1 MAVGRRPTVTS
12 RAGRPL
18 ASGDRNSFGV
28 APALLCHRGGMVK
41 PIASDRADLRAAFAL
56 EGEALTERGLRTVAG
71 VGLPLVLGFALFDY
85 VRHPEV
91 FATSLAIRVLCAGV
105 ILATLLI
112 SRTAVGR
119 RHVAPLAVI
128 AVGSTGVLVF
138 AMQALTSAH
147 PSQYSTGLSM
157 VPLAAALLVPWSA
170 RWTALLCGLMLAIYA
185 LGTWLIG
192 QPMLD
197 KIFLDSVSTVVAAS
211 VIAVVTSML
220 RERLRWRE
228 FAARASLADALE
240 ALRASEQRATAALQ
254 AAEAANRAKSEFLAN
269 MSHEIRTPM
278 NGVIGMTDLA
288 LQTALSDEQHEYL
301 TMARE
306 SADTLLNVINDI
318 LDFSKIEA
326 RKLEL
331 SPVDFSL
338 REAVVSA
345 LRPFSVRASE
355 KGVELI
361 SQVPPRIAD
370 TLVGDVLRLR
380 QVLSNLVSNALK
392 FTERGEIVVRV
403 EAERT
408 EPNEVLLH
416 FAVADTGIGI
426 PRDKQELI
434 FEAFAQGD
442 GSTTRRYG
450 GTGLGLAISAQ
461 LVALMGGRIWVESD
475 PGHGS
480 TFHFT
485 ARLAVNQS
493 PAADRAA
500 MCPTALRGI
509 RVLVVDD
516 NATNRRILQ
525 ELLGYW
531 SMQPTVVDAGITA
544 IAELRR
550 AAAAGSPFHLVL
562 LDCMMP
568 ELDGFGVAARARQIP
583 ELLRTPFVMLTSSG
597 QLGDIARCHEVGIDA
612 YLTKPI
618 NPSELQETIMRVL
631 DSRSLPADAPAAAE
645 PTVETPSQRLRI
657 LLAEDNV
664 VNQRLAVRVLER
676 MGHSVDVVEDG
687 NGALKAVANDHFD
700 LVFMDVQ
707 MPGMDGFEA
716 TAKIR
721 ERERAS
727 GQHVPIIA
735 MTAHAMK
742 GDRER
747 CLEVGMDDYLTK
759 PFDAAGLR
767 AAIERFFPE
776 EQGAAVAEA
785 AKA

>member
-1 MAVGRRPTVTS
+1 M
-12 RAGRPL
+12 
-18 ASGDRNSFGV
+18 
-28 APALLCHRGGMVK
+28 
-41 PIASDRADLRAAFAL
+41 
-56 EGEALTERGLRTVAG
+56 RT
-71 VGLPLVLGFALFDY
+71 
-85 VRHPEV
+85 
-91 FATSLAIRVLCAGV
+91 
-105 ILATLLI
+105 
-112 SRTAVGR
+112 
-119 RHVAPLAVI
+119 
-128 AVGSTGVLVF
+128 
-138 AMQALTSAH
+138 
-147 PSQYSTGLSM
+147 
-157 VPLAAALLVPWSA
+157 
-170 RWTALLCGLMLAIYA
+170 
-185 LGTWLIG
+185 
-192 QPMLD
+192 
-197 KIFLDSVSTVVAAS
+197 
-211 VIAVVTSML
+211 
-220 RERLRWRE
+220 
-228 FAARASLADALE
+228 
-240 ALRASEQRATAALQ
+240 SEQRATAALQ

-288 LQTALSDEQHEYL
+288 LQTPLNDEQREYL

-345 LRPFSVRASE
+345 LRLFGARAGE

-361 SQVPPRIAD
+361 SQVPPSIAD
-370 TLVGDVLRLR
+370 TLIGDVLRLR
-380 QVLSNLVSNALK
+380 QVLSNLVGNALK

-403 EAERT
+403 EAERADAA
-408 EPNEVLLH
+408 EVVLH

-426 PRDKQELI
+426 PPDKQELI
-434 FEAFAQGD
+434 FEAFAQAD

-461 LVALMGGRIWVESD
+461 LVNLMGGRIWVESD
-475 PGHGS
+475 PGNGS

-485 ARLAVNQS
+485 ARLSVNQS
-493 PAADRAA
+493 PGADRTAI
-500 MCPTALRGI
+500 CPSTLRGI

-531 SMQPTVVDAGITA
+531 AMFPTVVEDGARA
-544 IAELRR
+544 IAEMRR
-550 AAAAGSPFHLVL
+550 AAGAGSPFHLVL

-568 ELDGFGVAARARQIP
+568 ELDGFGVAARARQVP
-583 ELLRTPFVMLTSSG
+583 ELLRTPIVMLTSSG
-597 QLGDIARCHEVGIDA
+597 QLGDIARCQEVGIDA

-631 DSRSLPADAPAAAE
+631 DSRTLPTRAPAAVE
-645 PTVETPSQRLRI
+645 PTREAPTQRLRI

-676 MGHSVDVVEDG
+676 MGHNVDVVEDG
-687 NGALKAVANDHFD
+687 AGALRAVTNDHFD

-716 TAKIR
+716 TTKIR
-721 ERERAS
+721 ERERATGS
-727 GQHVPIIA
+727 HLPIVA

-747 CLEVGMDDYLTK
+747 CLAVGMDDYLTK

-767 AAIERFFPE
+767 RVLERFFPDE
-776 EQGAAVAEA
+776 LPAPAAEA

>member
-1 MAVGRRPTVTS
+1 MGAP
-12 RAGRPL
+12 
-18 ASGDRNSFGV
+18 V
-28 APALLCHRGGMVK
+28 A
-41 PIASDRADLRAAFAL
+41 ADLRAEFAA
-56 EGEALTERGLRTVAG
+56 EGRALTERGLRTVVG
-71 VGLPLVLGFALFDY
+71 VGVPLVLGFALFDY

-91 FATSLAIRVLCAGV
+91 FGAS
-105 ILATLLI
+105 LLI
-112 SRTAVGR
+112 RIAVAGILLLALLLGRTAAGR
-119 RHVAPLAVI
+119 PYVPLLALIGVA
-128 AVGSTGVLVF
+128 STGVLVF
-138 AMQALTSAH
+138 AMQVLTSAH
-147 PSQYSTGLSM
+147 PSQYSIGLSM
-157 VPLAAALLVPWSA
+157 VPLGAALLLPWPA
-170 RWTALLCGLMLAIYA
+170 RWTALLCATIVAIYA
-185 LGTWLIG
+185 AGTWALG
-192 QPMLD
+192 QPLLD
-197 KIFLDSVSTVVAAS
+197 RSVFDNVATVVAAS
-211 VIAVVTSML
+211 AIAVVTTML
-220 RERLRWRE
+220 REQLRWRE
-228 FAARASLADALE
+228 LQARASLAE
-240 ALRASEQRATAALQ
+240 AMEKLRASEQRATAALQ

-288 LQTALSDEQHEYL
+288 LKTELSDEQREYL

-345 LRPFSVRASE
+345 LRPFSVRAAE

-361 SQVPPRIAD
+361 SQVPPRVAD

-403 EAERT
+403 EAEPAAAD
-408 EPNEVLLH
+408 ELLLH

-426 PRDKQELI
+426 PPDKQALI
-434 FEAFAQGD
+434 FEAFAQAD

-475 PGHGS
+475 SGRGS
-480 TFHFT
+480 AFHFT
-485 ARLAVNQS
+485 ARVAVNQT
-493 PAADRAA
+493 PADRAA

-509 RVLVVDD
+509 RVLVIDD

-531 SMQPTVVDAGITA
+531 SMAPNATADGVAG

-550 AAAAGSPFHLVL
+550 AAAAGQPYHLVL

-568 ELDGFGVAARARQIP
+568 ELDGFDVAARARQIP
-583 ELLRTPFVMLTSSG
+583 DLLRTPLIMLTSSG
-597 QLGDIARCHEVGIDA
+597 QLGDIARCHELGIDA

-631 DSRSLPADAPAAAE
+631 ESRPQPTAAAPAAE
-645 PTVETPSQRLRI
+645 PTGTLAPHRLRI
-657 LLAEDNV
+657 LLVEDNL

-676 MGHSVDVVEDG
+676 MGHHVDVVEDG
-687 NGALKAVANDHFD
+687 GGAVRAVAADHFD

-707 MPGMDGFEA
+707 MPVMDGFEA
-716 TAKIR
+716 TTRIR
-721 ERERAS
+721 AHERTT
-727 GQHVPIIA
+727 GQHVPIVA

-759 PFDAAGLR
+759 PFDTAALRDVLERVVPEHRAR
-767 AAIERFFPE
+767 AAS
-776 EQGAAVAEA
+776 
-785 AKA
+785 

>member
-1 MAVGRRPTVTS
+1 MVT
-12 RAGRPL
+12 RA
-18 ASGDRNSFGV
+18 
-28 APALLCHRGGMVK
+28 APEG
-41 PIASDRADLRAAFAL
+41 ADLQAAFAA
-56 EGEALTERGLRTVAG
+56 EGASLTERGLRTVAG
-71 VGLPLVLGFALFDY
+71 VGIPLVLGFALFDY
-85 VRHPEV
+85 VRHPDV
-91 FATSLAIRVLCAGV
+91 FADSILIRLACVAA
-105 ILATLLI
+105 ILAALLAG
-112 SRTAVGR
+112 RTAVGR
-119 RHVAPLAVI
+119 QHIAVLALI
-128 AVGSTGVLVF
+128 AVGSTGALVF
-138 AMQALTSAH
+138 AMQVLTRAH

-157 VPLAAALLVPWSA
+157 VPLAAALLLPWPT
-170 RWTALLCGLMLAIYA
+170 RWTAILCGLMVATYT
-185 LGTWLIG
+185 LGTW
-192 QPMLD
+192 MLGHSIASRTFFD
-197 KIFLDSVSTVVAAS
+197 NLATVSAAS
-211 VIAVVTSML
+211 AIAIVTTML

-228 FAARASLADALE
+228 FAARRSLARALDAL
-240 ALRASEQRATAALQ
+240 RTSEQRTSAALL
-254 AAEAANRAKSEFLAN
+254 AAEAASRAKSEFLAN

-288 LQTALSDEQHEYL
+288 LQTPLNEEQREYL

-326 RKLEL
+326 GKLEL
-331 SPVDFSL
+331 APVDFSL

-345 LRPFSVRASE
+345 LRPFGPRASE

-361 SQVPPRIAD
+361 SQVPPSIAD

-380 QVLSNLVSNALK
+380 QVLVNLVGNAIK
-392 FTERGEIVVRV
+392 FTEHGEIVVRV

-408 EPNEVLLH
+408 GPTEVLLH

-426 PRDKQELI
+426 PPEKQALI
-434 FEAFAQGD
+434 FEAFAQAD

-450 GTGLGLAISAQ
+450 GTGLGLAISGQ
-461 LVALMGGRIWVESD
+461 LVQLMGGRIWVESE
-475 PGHGS
+475 PGQGS

-485 ARLAVNQS
+485 ARLSVNQT
-493 PAADRAA
+493 PNADRAA

-525 ELLGYW
+525 ELLAYW
-531 SMQPTVVDAGITA
+531 SMHPTVVEDGAKA
-544 IAELRR
+544 IGEMRR
-550 AAAAGSPFHLVL
+550 AVASGVPFHLVL

-568 ELDGFGVAARARQIP
+568 DLDGFGVAGRARQVP
-583 ELLRTPFVMLTSSG
+583 ELLRTPIVMLTSSG
-597 QLGDIARCHEVGIDA
+597 QLGDIARCQEVGIDA

-631 DSRSLPADAPAAAE
+631 DSRTLPARTPAAVE
-645 PTVETPSQRLRI
+645 PAREAPTQRLRI

-676 MGHSVDVVEDG
+676 MGHNVDVVEDG
-687 NGALKAVANDHFD
+687 AGALRAVANDHFD

-716 TAKIR
+716 TTRIR
-721 ERERAS
+721 ERERAT
-727 GQHVPIIA
+727 GAHVPIVA

-747 CLEVGMDDYLTK
+747 CLAVGMDDYLTK

-767 AAIERFFPE
+767 RVLENFFPE
-776 EQGAAVAEA
+776 DAPIQPVEA